1 MIYLVQRLLIIFQYI
16 YIYIV
21 TCVNDIKISIL
32 ERQIIGNG
40 FEMLFDIN
48 ITY

>member
-16 YIYIV
+16 YIYI
-21 TCVNDIKISIL
+21 VNDIKISIL